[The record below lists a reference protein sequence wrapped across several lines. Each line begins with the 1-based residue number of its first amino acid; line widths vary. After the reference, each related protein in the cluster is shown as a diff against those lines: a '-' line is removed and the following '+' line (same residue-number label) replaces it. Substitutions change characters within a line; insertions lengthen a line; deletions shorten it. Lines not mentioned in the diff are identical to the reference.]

1 MISSM
6 QEQTSFGSGKSGNGL
21 GLSGLSGLF
30 SLSSLLLH
38 PTPIIMAA
46 TNNMVS
52 VFISGIV

>member
-1 MISSM
+1 M